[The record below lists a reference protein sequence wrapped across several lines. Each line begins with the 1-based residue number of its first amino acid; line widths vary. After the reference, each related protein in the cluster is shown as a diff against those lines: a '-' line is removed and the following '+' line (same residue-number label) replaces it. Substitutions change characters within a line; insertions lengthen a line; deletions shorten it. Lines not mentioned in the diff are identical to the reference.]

1 MLQHKNKTKQTNE
14 ILMPG
19 KTSQGRFL
27 LYGDSSVVKFR
38 EIGWGRVV
46 IKGRRRDGG
55 ISDGDEE
62 EGSGNAGDGLH
73 TTQMYLILHTESG

>member
-1 MLQHKNKTKQTNE
+1 M
-14 ILMPG
+14 
-19 KTSQGRFL
+19 
-27 LYGDSSVVKFR
+27 VKFR

-46 IKGRRRDGG
+46 IGGRRRDGG
-55 ISDGDEE
+55 ISDGDAE

>member
-1 MLQHKNKTKQTNE
+1 M
-14 ILMPG
+14 I
-19 KTSQGRFL
+19 
-27 LYGDSSVVKFR
+27 KFR

-46 IKGRRRDGG
+46 IKGRRRDGS

-62 EGSGNAGDGLH
+62 EGSGNAGNGLH

>member
-1 MLQHKNKTKQTNE
+1 M
-14 ILMPG
+14 I
-19 KTSQGRFL
+19 
-27 LYGDSSVVKFR
+27 KFR

-62 EGSGNAGDGLH
+62 EGSGNAGNGLH